1 MVLRKRTQQH
11 ILFFIIALVI
21 LLINFWKSTKGI
33 GVSDEH
39 FYTTLGYRFYLGD
52 AMFYDDWHIAQ
63 MIGIF
68 IYPFVALFQSIFK
81 SNDGIILFMRLV
93 YSFFVLLV
101 GTFFYV
107 RFNKKGYVAIF
118 SSVVYMLFTPFN
130 IMALSYNT
138 MGVGFLLLALSVKPY
153 SFKNKMIKTRYFI
166 SGIFFSL
173 SVLNSPYL
181 ALLYFLYG
189 IFVVFL
195 KIKKI
200 KPWFDFELTNF
211 IFFTSGIF
219 LSACI
224 FMIVILKNTSV
235 AQILSTIPFLIDP
248 SHSNGLYIFFVTL
261 IDIIKHYNIFIFIY
275 LCIFMYI
282 YIKRGKIK
290 NKNYIVLS
298 CVISFVIYLIY
309 HYFANYQNIIGGYSL
324 IFIPV
329 TVIGLITFILL
340 EKKDYQIFLCF
351 LVIPL
356 IYAILISLS
365 SNVRIR
371 AFCNPLVISSMISVI
386 FFYQFYKENFSKT
399 LFKIFCLFVI
409 TLLSY
414 LFMFKINYVYGYI
427 PMSDLN
433 TLVTKGPLKGLY
445 GEIKEIE
452 AYNRRFE
459 DMQKINSLPTDSIM
473 LITNETW
480 MYLASTKKP
489 NVNSTY
495 LYLWQ
500 LEEYEDIMS
509 KYLEIHSDKKNYS
522 IYLDYSNQYKLE
534 PDSNWMK
541 QFKKEVPLNMGY
553 LFISE

>member
-1 MVLRKRTQQH
+1 MVLSKRKKQH
-11 ILFFIIALVI
+11 ILFFIISLVI

-39 FYTTLGYRFYLGD
+39 FYTTMGYRFYLGD
-52 AMFYDDWHIAQ
+52 AMFYDEWHISQ

-101 GTFFYV
+101 GTFFYA
-107 RFNKKGYVAIF
+107 RFSKKGFVSVVA
-118 SSVVYMLFTPFN
+118 SVVYMLFTPFN

-138 MGVGFLLLALSVKPY
+138 MGVGFLLLALSIKPY
-153 SFKNKMIKTRYFI
+153 SFKNKMKKTRYFI

-181 ALLYFLYG
+181 ALLYFLYF
-189 IFVVFL
+189 IITVFL
-195 KIKKI
+195 KIKKM
-200 KPWFDFELTNF
+200 KPWLDFELINF
-211 IFFTSGIF
+211 IYFTLGIS

-224 FMIVILKNTSV
+224 FIMFTLRNTSI

-261 IDIIKHYNIFIFIY
+261 IDIIKHYNIFILIYFGIFIY
-275 LCIFMYI
+275 I
-282 YIKRGKIK
+282 YVKRNEII
-290 NKNYIVLS
+290 NKNYIMLI
-298 CVISFVIYLIY
+298 CVIFFVIYLIY
-309 HYFANYQNIIGGYSL
+309 HYFVNYQNIIGGYSL

-329 TVIGLITFILL
+329 TAIGLIAFLLL
-340 EKKDYQIFLCF
+340 EEKDYQPFICF
-351 LVIPL
+351 LVIPF
-356 IYAILISLS
+356 IYAILIALS

-371 AFCNPLVISSMISVI
+371 AFCNPLVVSSMISLI
-386 FFYQFYKENFSKT
+386 FFYQFYKESSSKN

-414 LFMFKINYVYGYI
+414 LLMFKINYVYGYI
-427 PMSDLN
+427 PMNEMN
-433 TLVTKGPLKGLY
+433 TLVIQGPLKGLY
-445 GEIKEIE
+445 GEIEEVE

-459 DMQKINSLPTDSIM
+459 DMQQINSLSTDSIM
-473 LITNETW
+473 LITNDTW

-489 NVNSTY
+489 NVNTTY
-495 LYLWQ
+495 LNLWK
-500 LEEYEDIMS
+500 LEEYEDIMG
-509 KYLEIHSDKKNYS
+509 KYLKIHSDKTNFS

-534 PDSNWMK
+534 PNSNWMK
-541 QFKKEVPLNMGY
+541 QFKKEIPLNMGY